1 MMQFKWETAKWDNQR
16 EKYLGISVKAPIGR
30 SNIGKLNIMKIGRD
44 VLWYTKPK
52 VENKS
57 IDKKEK
63 LKKELEAIQV

>member
-1 MMQFKWETAKWDNQR
+1 
-16 EKYLGISVKAPIGR
+16 
-30 SNIGKLNIMKIGRD
+30 MKIGRD